1 MEINKLKVKVAT
13 DIVDTTHPYFSVLDE
28 IVDYTKAI
36 DFERPVMQPKS
47 PLLSP
52 KLCKYLVL

>member
-13 DIVDTTHPYFSVLDE
+13 DIVDTTHPYYSVLDE

-36 DFERPVMQPKS
+36 NFERPVMQPKS

-52 KLCKYLVL
+52 KLCKF